1 MEGRVSEEIEVKV
14 PASEAWKLYGTLQL
28 ANIVR
33 EALPNLISK
42 IDVVQGDGSVGTI
55 LHLFFAPGENREGG
69 PSSYK
74 EKFTVVDDERRV
86 KETEVVEGGFLDL
99 GFTLYRVRFEVVEKE
114 GNKEEC
120 VTRSTV
126 EYELKEEA
134 AANAALVS
142 IQPLVAVMQV
152 AADYLTKNYN
162 TTTNN
167 V

>member
-1 MEGRVSEEIEVKV
+1 MVGRVSEEIEVKV
-14 PASEAWKLYGTLQL
+14 PAAQAWKLYSSLQL
-28 ANIVR
+28 AKIVG
-33 EALPNLISK
+33 EALPNIISK
-42 IDVVQGDGSVGTI
+42 IDVVQGDGSAGTI
-55 LHLFFAPGENREGG
+55 LHLFFPPGRAG

-114 GNKEEC
+114 GKEEEC

-142 IQPLVAVMQV
+142 IEPLVAVMKS
-152 AADYLTKNYN
+152 AAEYLTKNYS
-162 TTTNN
+162 TTNN
-167 V
+167 